1 MKAYSTESDN
11 SDLLNE
17 IRKALSSIKWG
28 SIEIFVQDSM
38 VVQITERSI
47 KKMSE
52 KRTQRI

>member
-1 MKAYSTESDN
+1 MKPKSTKTISQ
-11 SDLLNE
+11 DLVDE
-17 IRKALSSIKWG
+17 IKKAISNIKWG

-52 KRTQRI
+52 RTKER

>member
-1 MKAYSTESDN
+1 MKAYSTNTANTE
-11 SDLLNE
+11 LLDE
-17 IRKALSSIKWG
+17 IKKALSTIKWG

-52 KRTQRI
+52 KKT